1 MWTRTINSTHRFIRF
16 WVSTTL
22 ECTTISNLQ
31 VYVQSSKSTIISLL
45 LRFYDP
51 INGHIFLNGHN
62 LQTLN
67 ISWLRSIIGFVQQEP
82 ILFDRTITENI
93 AYGINDRTVSIEE
106 IHEVAKQANIHDE
119 IIKFPQVNSLYS

>member
-1 MWTRTINSTHRFIRF
+1 M
-16 WVSTTL
+16 
-22 ECTTISNLQ
+22 TISNLQ
-31 VYVQSSKSTIISLL
+31 IYVQSSKSTIISLL

-51 INGHIFLNGHN
+51 TNGQIFLDGHD

-67 ISWLRSIIGFVQQEP
+67 INWLRSIIGFVQQEP

-106 IHEVAKQANIHDE
+106 VQQVAKQANIHNE
-119 IIKFPQVNSLYS
+119 IIQFSQVNSLLVEKTEFFL